1 MPQIGANPP
10 PFLCRFAEVK
20 APSVESTLPVAAST
34 APGIETRREKVAVDE
49 ERDDY
54 NDVLPAP
61 LIRTQKQ
68 PAVAP
73 PEILPLL
80 VAEPPTRPQP
90 VNEDA
95 LVRGYEEDEAA
106 SNGGASVNTINMSSA
121 TAGSGASGTA
131 GGGSGESDSVRVAEE
146 GVPAAAAGGSG
157 GDSEGD
163 DDVFLE
169 AAPAKLASMETG
181 EGHSAADL
189 QHISDREDH
198 AQHEIAVKGSLII
211 NSASAPSSPTT
222 PVRRPSALSPQ
233 RRMSHVPGENT
244 ENGLRRS
251 NSTSTL
257 FVDSTVSR
265 PNMEDTL
272 RCVALALHYTI
283 VDGHAQE
290 EPETYPSK
298 FDERTFPLTEARVP
312 HTYAT
317 DIPDDEII
325 YDFMNRLFHAAA
337 LTAECGIITIVYIN
351 RVIQYTGLALH
362 ASNWKRV
369 LLGAIL
375 MASKVWDDQAVWNVD
390 FCSILPKIEVE
401 DMNDLERTYLE
412 MLQFN
417 INVDSSVYAMYY
429 FELRSLAD
437 EAQRPFPL
445 EPMTMSQAA
454 KLEATAKHVAEAAV
468 KEGSMRGSKSM
479 DHKDFPTRAVLP

>member
-1 MPQIGANPP
+1 LGQQQQQQQQQEQQEVERQIERTQQERQQRLLPVKERQQRLLPVKERQQRLLPVKARPP
-10 PFLCRFAEVK
+10 P
-20 APSVESTLPVAAST
+20 LP
-34 APGIETRREKVAVDE
+34 
-49 ERDDY
+49 
-54 NDVLPAP
+54 LPAP
-61 LIRTQKQ
+61 S
-68 PAVAP
+68 AP
-73 PEILPLL
+73 PT
-80 VAEPPTRPQP
+80 PPEALEA
-90 VNEDA
+90 VN
-95 LVRGYEEDEAA
+95 
-106 SNGGASVNTINMSSA
+106 SMSSGGAA
-121 TAGSGASGTA
+121 F
-131 GGGSGESDSVRVAEE
+131 
-146 GVPAAAAGGSG
+146 AAGGSG

-169 AAPAKLASMETG
+169 ATSPAELPTDETG

-189 QHISDREDH
+189 PHISDREDH
-198 AQHEIAVKGSLII
+198 ALHEIAVKSTIIIERGSV
-211 NSASAPSSPTT
+211 PSSPAT
-222 PVRRPSALSPQ
+222 PIRRASSTISPQ
-233 RRMSHVPGENT
+233 RRMSHMPGENG

-283 VDGHAQE
+283 LDGHKQE
-290 EPETYPSK
+290 SPETYPSK
-298 FDERTFPLTEARVP
+298 FDEKTFPLTEARVP
-312 HTYAT
+312 ASYAT
-317 DIPDDEII
+317 DVPPDETI

-417 INVDSSVYAMYY
+417 INVDSSVYTMYY
-429 FELRSLAD
+429 FQLRSLAE

-445 EPMTMSQAA
+445 EPMTRSQAA
-454 KLEATAKHVAEAAV
+454 KLEATAKHVAEGAV

-479 DHKDFPTRAVLP
+479 GHKDFPTRAVLP